1 MEDNAQC
8 HYTADIFNSFSY
20 RERKKIIKSIN
31 VSWHKLEKENE
42 MFENF
47 RSKIT
52 VDKHEDF
59 HTIQE
64 GTIRSFSVRFRSMSS
79 TAVTGR
85 SACLNAKQ
93 KCTVAQSVIDEIKHE
108 IQAAE
113 KKFERIQYEYKVI
126 AMHKFYSVIKNQ
138 AILQATDV
146 RLSEVRKN
154 KAELSE
160 LIQSVILAGR
170 PKRVLHDAFTKFQQD
185 QLRKMQNLL
194 QKFKADNLLLKSRVK
209 LLTKHFKEKVF
220 HGESTANVNIEDLRI
235 RCKKSAAKFHR
246 INCKLARMKIM
257 CIRQTQLLDKPKR
270 ALERET
276 EKSKILRDQIQRRL
290 ELTAMTQERISR
302 INEFSSGSTENSLL
316 KDYRIPTA
324 SEFID
329 VYLEAKRLSHIK
341 DILERKLNFGK
352 MNMKMHKR
360 MWSKVPKL

>member
-8 HYTADIFNSFSY
+8 HYTVDIFNSFSY
-20 RERKKIIKSIN
+20 RERKNIIKSVN

-52 VDKHEDF
+52 VDKYEDF

-93 KCTVAQSVIDEIKHE
+93 KCTVAQSVIDEVKHE

-126 AMHKFYSVIKNQ
+126 AMHKFYSLITKNQ

-160 LIQSVILAGR
+160 LIQSLILAGR

-185 QLRKMQNLL
+185 RLRKM
-194 QKFKADNLLLKSRVK
+194 
-209 LLTKHFKEKVF
+209 
-220 HGESTANVNIEDLRI
+220 
-235 RCKKSAAKFHR
+235 
-246 INCKLARMKIM
+246 
-257 CIRQTQLLDKPKR
+257 R

-329 VYLEAKRLSHIK
+329 VYLEAKRLSHTK

-352 MNMKMHKR
+352 MNMKMHRR
-360 MWSKVPKL
+360 MWSRVPKL

>member
-8 HYTADIFNSFSY
+8 HYTVDIFNSFSY
-20 RERKKIIKSIN
+20 RERKNIIKSVN

-52 VDKHEDF
+52 VDKYEDF

-93 KCTVAQSVIDEIKHE
+93 KCTVAQSVIDEVKHE

-113 KKFERIQYEYKVI
+113 KKFERIQYEYK
-126 AMHKFYSVIKNQ
+126 

-160 LIQSVILAGR
+160 LIQSLILAGR

-185 QLRKMQNLL
+185 RLRKMQNLL

-246 INCKLARMKIM
+246 INSKLGRMKIM

-329 VYLEAKRLSHIK
+329 VYLEAKRLSHTK

-352 MNMKMHKR
+352 MNMKMHRR
-360 MWSKVPKL
+360 MWSRVPKL